1 MNNDNYTTIQHM
13 SSDSDQED
21 DHIEENQE
29 DHEFDEDC
37 DESDHETDHENPEDH
52 EEHDDESDQHFH
64 EDDTDPEQDDHSSAQ
79 SATDEEEEGDQE
91 LRLRLLHLRKQLLP
105 VKFRKLKRRPNTA
118 KPRTTTTTTTSSK
131 TSKTILK
138 IRPQTAATLRS
149 NRRRNKNNKNNKNN
163 TLHNVPSRYL
173 RPVTA
178 PLRRK
183 RDAPRINTKNPIYF
197 RHIPD
202 WTTNANTIGP
212 RLYQKAGGGGKL
224 IQSNAIHY
232 VPTPIPTAAN
242 HRKLPPP
249 PPQIKFPSRM
259 GSYIAIPSSIL
270 LNQYRTQITLTSKL
284 NRYKRIEQEN
294 ERKAIEAT
302 TKTHRNQHTTRMKS
316 RRHHRMNNNVKM
328 KTQSSDKL
336 DNTKTNRSPDGRHFA
351 LNTAVPSWKIST
363 NGPLGRNNIGGS
375 TTSLF
380 EGWSDNGSAHGNGS
394 MLRSRMR
401 NTSRFEGSLSSVVS
415 SIISY

>member
-52 EEHDDESDQHFH
+52 EEHDDSDQHFH

-183 RDAPRINTKNPIYF
+183 RDVPRINTANPIYF

-270 LNQYRTQITLTSKL
+270 LKQHRNQITLTSKL

>member
-1 MNNDNYTTIQHM
+1 M

-21 DHIEENQE
+21 DHTEENQE
-29 DHEFDEDC
+29 DHEFDEDH

-52 EEHDDESDQHFH
+52 EEHDDSDQHFH

-118 KPRTTTTTTTSSK
+118 KPRTRTTTTTTTSPK

-183 RDAPRINTKNPIYF
+183 RDAPRINPKNPIYF

>member
-29 DHEFDEDC
+29 DHEFDEDH

-52 EEHDDESDQHFH
+52 EEHDDSDQHFH

-118 KPRTTTTTTTSSK
+118 KPRRTTTTTTTTSSK

-149 NRRRNKNNKNNKNN
+149 NRRRNKNNKTN

-183 RDAPRINTKNPIYF
+183 RDAPRINPKNPIYF

-270 LNQYRTQITLTSKL
+270 LQQHRNQITLTSKL

>member
-1 MNNDNYTTIQHM
+1 M

-29 DHEFDEDC
+29 DHEFDEDH

-52 EEHDDESDQHFH
+52 EEHDDSDQHFH

-79 SATDEEEEGDQE
+79 SATDEEEECDQE

-118 KPRTTTTTTTSSK
+118 KPRTTTTTTTTTSSK

-149 NRRRNKNNKNNKNN
+149 NRCRNKNNKNNKNN

-183 RDAPRINTKNPIYF
+183 RDAPRINPKNPIYF

-270 LNQYRTQITLTSKL
+270 LKQHRNQITLTSKL
-284 NRYKRIEQEN
+284 NRYKRIEKEN